1 MTAARGLINGADV
14 PKMWHRYAE
23 SEALG
28 RIYVRIRGRSE
39 QSMSTSV
46 RFGEFQADLRA
57 RELRRKGLRVAVQ
70 DQPFEVLRALL
81 EQPGQLITRDTLQK
95 RIWPEIAFID
105 SERGLNKAVNRLRD
119 VLGDHSEQPQFI
131 ETLPKRGYRWIAPIR
146 SDIRSL
152 AVLPLADLSGEQSRA
167 HWADGLTDEL
177 INQVAQ
183 ISGVRVISR
192 TSSLRFKQSELS
204 LREIAQQLDV
214 DAVIEGSVVVSEHKI
229 GIRVQLIDP
238 LVDCH
243 IWASSYEAQ
252 IDEIVRLQREIAR
265 AIAGEVHGRLGPT
278 VELHLAT
285 AAPRLQPEVY
295 EEYMRG
301 RLFWNRRTE
310 ADFEKAIASFERAI
324 ELDPRYPEPYVGVAD
339 SCIMLGIFGLR
350 PPREVFPAARTAADR
365 ALSLDGAS
373 ASAHTSLGTVLGF
386 YDWNAPAAEKHYR
399 RALELNPN
407 SVTGHQWY
415 GSFLSGAGRNNEA
428 VASVEKARSL
438 DPLSL
443 VINAFLGLTYFKARQ
458 FTQAVRAARQA
469 IEIDP
474 NNPFAHYVLSRTLGG
489 AGEFEGAVA
498 EAEAACRLSANRLP
512 FAAHIGYAYGC
523 AGYRTKA
530 LAVLSELEILKDTR
544 YVSAYEIAVIY
555 IALDDLPAA
564 TQFLERCIEE
574 RAAKLTEI
582 LDPVF
587 DRLRSE
593 PVFGRILS
601 ELGLKVASS
610 L

>member
-1 MTAARGLINGADV
+1 
-14 PKMWHRYAE
+14 
-23 SEALG
+23 
-28 RIYVRIRGRSE
+28 
-39 QSMSTSV
+39 MSTSV
-46 RFGEFQADLRA
+46 QFGDFQADLHA
-57 RELRRKGLRVAVQ
+57 RELRRKGVRVAVQ

-81 EQPGQLITRDTLQK
+81 EQPGQLITRDALQK
-95 RIWPEIAFID
+95 RIWPDMAFID

-119 VLGDHSEQPQFI
+119 VLEDRSAQPRFI
-131 ETLPKRGYRWIAPIR
+131 ETLPKRGYRWIAPVH
-146 SDIRSL
+146 SDIKSL
-152 AVLPLADLSGEQSRA
+152 AVLPLANLSGEPNRT
-167 HWADGLTDEL
+167 HWADGITDEL

-192 TSSLRFKQSELS
+192 TSSLRFKQSELP
-204 LREIAQQLDV
+204 LREIARQLDV
-214 DAVIEGSVVVSEHKI
+214 DAFIEGSVVVSEHKI
-229 GIRVQLIDP
+229 GIRVQLVDP
-238 LVDCH
+238 LVDRH

-252 IDEIVRLQREIAR
+252 IDEIVSLQRQIAR
-265 AIAGEVHGRLGPT
+265 AIAGELHGRLTPAAG
-278 VELHLAT
+278 VHFAT
-285 AAPRLQPEVY
+285 AAQRLQPEVY
-295 EEYMRG
+295 EEYMKG

-310 ADFEKAIASFERAI
+310 ADFEKAITCFERANA
-324 ELDPRYPEPYVGVAD
+324 LDPGNPEAYVGVAD

-350 PPREVFPAARTAADR
+350 PPREVFPAARTAAER
-365 ALSLDGAS
+365 ALTLDVSS

-386 YDWNAPAAEKHYR
+386 YDWDASAAEKQYR

-415 GSFLSGAGRNNEA
+415 GSFLSGAGRNSEA

-458 FTQAVRAARQA
+458 FTRGVHAARQA

-474 NNPFAHYVLSRTLGG
+474 NNPFAHYVLSRTLDG
-489 AGEFEGAVA
+489 AGEFEEAVA

-512 FAAHIGYAYGC
+512 FAAHVGYAYGC

-530 LAVLSELEILKDTR
+530 LAVLSELQNLRHTR

-555 IALDDLPAA
+555 IALDDVPAA
-564 TQFLERCIEE
+564 TQFLERSLEE

-587 DRLRSE
+587 DGVRCE
-593 PVFGRILS
+593 PVFSRIVN
-601 ELGLKVASS
+601 ELGLTMTCAQ
-610 L
+610 